1 MSPTIAGIKSFT
13 KARMSALINQIRFLN
28 MAVPFNATG
37 GNGGGLRPDETG
49 ALAFAGSQSGSF

>member
-1 MSPTIAGIKSFT
+1 
-13 KARMSALINQIRFLN
+13 